1 MATKLCHILGNSA
14 VAAAGTAITHGL
26 RDMIAGVET
35 AVMPDIVFVCPKV
48 TGVTPHVTTSLLAY
62 NANVTVG
69 HNDAPNAR
77 AHDIVMMRMHSMIGV
92 FQGLVNNCV
101 DEIAD
106 ASGRCATW
114 ALTALN
120 QNTDCDNQKRCYVT
134 FVEDGALNITLNVYK
149 DAARTILVSTGTRNG
164 TGALTLVAA
173 TGHSLAGTVAVTQN
187 GAAITDATISICT
200 SRWGGNLG
208 TTREKYCHIVKS
220 LSITNGGAPADG
232 LINPTLELANVAAV
246 PTFAYAIAKAAN
258 LAATGQSVTTTPLA
272 VGGIQFEHGTGAPLV
287 HDVFFA
293 FFNTLF
299 SQSTAVTK
307 YIQVTQNTAI
317 ANGAG
322 TAINPAL
329 LENGVA
335 VAPDI
340 VLPINKTALGAEV
353 GYVAAA
359 LAAGAIT
366 IQHNGG
372 APANFDVVFIRIPS
386 ILRDI

>member
-1 MATKLCHILGNSA
+1 MATKLCHIVGNTA
-14 VAAAGTAITHGL
+14 IAAAGTAIAHGL

-35 AVMPDIVFVCPKV
+35 PVMPDIVFVCPKV
-48 TGVTPHVTTSLLAY
+48 TAVTPHVATSLLAY

-69 HNDAPNAR
+69 HSDAPNAR
-77 AHDIVMMRMHSMIGV
+77 AHDIVMMRIHSMMAV

-101 DEIAD
+101 DIIVD
-106 ASGRCATW
+106 ATPRTSVW
-114 ALTALN
+114 ALTAIN
-120 QNTDCDNQKRCYVT
+120 QNTDCDNRKKCYVS

-149 DAARTILVSTGTRNG
+149 DSARSILVATGTRNG
-164 TGALTLVAA
+164 TGNLALVA
-173 TGHSLAGTVAVTQN
+173 TSGHTLAGTVTVTQN
-187 GAAITDATISICT
+187 GAAITDATIEICT
-200 SRWGGNLG
+200 SRYGGNIG

-220 LSITNGGAPADG
+220 LSITNGAAPADG
-232 LINPTLELANVAAV
+232 LINPTLELANVAAI

-258 LAATGQSVTTTPLA
+258 LATTGQSVTTTPLA
-272 VGGIQFEHGTGAPLV
+272 IGGIQFEHGTGAPLV
-287 HDVFFA
+287 HDVFLA
-293 FFNTLF
+293 FFNSLF
-299 SQSTAVTK
+299 TQSSAVTK
-307 YIQVTQNTAI
+307 YIQVSQNAVI

-340 VLPINKTALGAEV
+340 VLPINKTGLGAEV

-386 ILRDI
+386 ILRDV